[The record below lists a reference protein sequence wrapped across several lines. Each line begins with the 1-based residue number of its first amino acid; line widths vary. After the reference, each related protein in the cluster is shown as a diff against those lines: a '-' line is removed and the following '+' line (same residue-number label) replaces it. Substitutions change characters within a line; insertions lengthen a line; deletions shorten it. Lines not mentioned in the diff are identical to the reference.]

1 MAARATSR
9 TSSTSTPQPVSTSPS
24 ARSSTSES
32 VSSVGEAKPS
42 EICREALD
50 RIERENETLNA
61 YITVNR
67 EAALA
72 RAAAMDAD
80 IQAAVSFSDAW
91 KLKMILVGGY
101 DALECADLLKSRN
114 IPVIV
119 SGVHRLPLRRSDDY
133 DAAYTFPSRLH
144 AAGFRFCISSA
155 GRFGASNVRNLGN
168 HAGMAVAF
176 GLNHNEA
183 LKAITLY
190 PAQILGV
197 ADRVGSLEAGKD
209 ATLIVTDA
217 DPLET
222 PTQVLRA
229 FVQGREVDLGD
240 RHKSLAK
247 KYEEKL
253 RRQSKP

>member
-1 MAARATSR
+1 MCARASARPAASAARCDVRQRPPGAA
-9 TSSTSTPQPVSTSPS
+9 STSGPVRAFVGMTVVICVADTIENAT
-24 ARSSTSES
+24 ARRVPLVLANVSE
-32 VSSVGEAKPS
+32 V
-42 EICREALD
+42 
-50 RIERENETLNA
+50 
-61 YITVNR
+61 
-67 EAALA
+67 AALKF
-72 RAAAMDAD
+72 
-80 IQAAVSFSDAW
+80 V
-91 KLKMILVGGY
+91 
-101 DALECADLLKSRN
+101 
-114 IPVIV
+114 PVIV

-209 ATLIVTDA
+209 ATLIVTDG

-240 RHKSLAK
+240 RHKSLAR